1 MLNML
6 LAKGIYS
13 YHSLLIKM
21 CHSSEM
27 EMGAH
32 RRWRWEL
39 LGDVLHYIQYCICNQ
54 THQKKKIDRRKSQ

>member
-39 LGDVLHYIQYCICNQ
+39 LGDVLHYIH
-54 THQKKKIDRRKSQ
+54 TVLHL

>member
-39 LGDVLHYIQYCICNQ
+39 LGAGLTNTKYTY
-54 THQKKKIDRRKSQ
+54 